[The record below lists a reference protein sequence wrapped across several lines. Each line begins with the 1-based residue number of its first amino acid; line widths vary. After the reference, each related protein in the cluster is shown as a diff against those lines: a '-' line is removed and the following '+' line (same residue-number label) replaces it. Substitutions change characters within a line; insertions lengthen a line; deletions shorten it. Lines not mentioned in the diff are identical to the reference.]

1 MYVIHG
7 GNIIEGKVRVQGS
20 KNTVLPILAAA
31 LLLSEPVTLKG
42 CPKIAD
48 VFTMLSLIER
58 LGGTWSWN
66 GDLLTVDG
74 TKIENWEVDGL
85 LAQECRASILF
96 MGALLG
102 KEKRVRI
109 HKPGG
114 CAIGKRP
121 INIHVEGLKKLG
133 AEVREELD
141 FVQVSAK
148 HMHSGS
154 FKMEFPSVGATQ
166 NLILCCV
173 KLPGVTRIYNAAR
186 EPEIVYLCDFL
197 RKCGA
202 KIQGERTGSIIIE
215 GVKRLKGISYEIVGD
230 RIVGGTYLTVA
241 AAAGGSVEIE
251 HVQPWEMESFLFL
264 LERMGCHVYRAKES
278 IRICRDPKVRL
289 KAVEQL
295 FTQPFPGFP
304 TDMQSQWMV
313 AAAMADGK
321 SKVTEKIFENRF
333 QIVEPLKQMGADI
346 QVEKDTACI
355 QGVENLTGCEVWG
368 KDLRGACA
376 LMVAGAA
383 AQGTTF
389 VHGQKYIDRGHEDI
403 VRDFR
408 QLGVKCERDEV

>member
-7 GNIIEGKVRVQGS
+7 GNIIEGKVRVQGA

-42 CPKIAD
+42 CPRISD
-48 VFTMLSLIER
+48 VYTMLSLIEQ
-58 LGGTWSWN
+58 LGGKWN
-66 GDLLTVDG
+66 WKGEVLTVDG
-74 TKIENWEVDGL
+74 SEIENWEVDGL

-109 HKPGG
+109 HRPGG

-121 INIHVEGLKKLG
+121 INIHVEGIKKLG
-133 AEVREELD
+133 AKVREESD
-141 FVQVSAK
+141 FIQVNGER
-148 HMHSGS
+148 MHSAS
-154 FKMEFPSVGATQ
+154 YRMEFPSVGATQ

-173 KLPGVTRIYNAAR
+173 KLPGITRIYNSAR
-186 EPEIVYLCDFL
+186 EPEVVYLCDFL

-202 KIQGERTGSIIIE
+202 KIQGEGTGSIVIQ
-215 GVKRLKGISYEIVGD
+215 GVRRLKGISYEIPGD
-230 RIVGGTYLTVA
+230 RIVGGTYLTMA
-241 AAAGGSVEIE
+241 AAAGGSAEIE
-251 HVQPWEMESFLFL
+251 QVHPWEMESLLFL
-264 LERMGCHVYRAKES
+264 LERMGCHIYRKDKG
-278 IRICRDPKVRL
+278 IILRRDPQTRL

-304 TDMQSQWMV
+304 TDMQSQWM
-313 AAAMADGK
+313 AAAAVAEGE
-321 SKVTEKIFENRF
+321 SRVTERIFENRF
-333 QIVEPLKQMGADI
+333 QIVEPLKQMGANI
-346 QVEKDTACI
+346 EIENDTACI
-355 QGVENLTGCEVWG
+355 KGVDCLSGCEVWG

-383 AQGTTF
+383 AKGTTL

-408 QLGVKCERDEV
+408 QLGVKVCKR